1 MSKGVKKIYLVNL
14 VMSTKLNNKDYVNIL
29 NYYNMTVPKS
39 KKLIKQRAENIM
51 AQKLCKCIKKIDA
64 KTKSKSES
72 KSIGICTRTIFNSK
86 GFTRGSFQCRN
97 KRTVKFRKANKC
109 STKRCN
115 K

>member
-1 MSKGVKKIYLVNL
+1 
-14 VMSTKLNNKDYVNIL
+14 MSTKLNNKDYVNIL
-29 NYYNMTVPKS
+29 NYYKMTIPKS

-64 KTKSKSES
+64 KLES
-72 KSIGICTRTIFNSK
+72 KAIGICTKTIFNSK
-86 GFTRGSFQCRN
+86 GFKRGSFQCKN
-97 KRTVKFRKANKC
+97 NRTVKFRKAKKC